1 MTTPVTETSPI
12 LPAHGL
18 TPGRARLAL
27 LALALGGFAI
37 GTTEFVA
44 MGLLPDLAQNLL
56 PALWASSQEEA
67 TARAGLLISAY
78 ALGVVVGAPTIAA
91 FSARFPRKQLLL
103 VLLVA
108 FTVGTVAS
116 ALLPSFGLVL
126 LARFVA
132 GLPHGA
138 YFGIAALVAADL
150 MGPGKRGQGIALV
163 LSGLTIANIIGVPA
177 ITFLGQVAGW
187 RVAYLVVALLF
198 ALTFVA
204 VWLVVPHQAG
214 DPGATMRRELRAF
227 RRIQV
232 WLALAIGAIG
242 FGGFFAVYSY
252 VAPIVTEVTGLNASL
267 VPIALVMLG
276 VGMTIGN
283 FIGGRVADWNLMRG
297 LFIFFGVFAVSLL
310 GLALTAQTVPGL
322 LVFLMMVG
330 AASSALSPCIQM
342 RLMEVAGESQT
353 IAAAVNHSS
362 LNLGNSLGA
371 YLGGVVIAA
380 GYGYLAPTWVGLAL
394 CVPAVILVV
403 VSLMVGIHQRR
414 AADALSATHNGSDG
428 SGDDSEGA
436 GGLRLEQDAVLDG
449 SLS

>member
-1 MTTPVTETSPI
+1 M
-12 LPAHGL
+12 
-18 TPGRARLAL
+18 
-27 LALALGGFAI
+27 
-37 GTTEFVA
+37 
-44 MGLLPDLAQNLL
+44 
-56 PALWASSQEEA
+56 
-67 TARAGLLISAY
+67 
-78 ALGVVVGAPTIAA
+78 
-91 FSARFPRKQLLL
+91 
-103 VLLVA
+103 
-108 FTVGTVAS
+108 
-116 ALLPSFGLVL
+116 
-126 LARFVA
+126 
-132 GLPHGA
+132 
-138 YFGIAALVAADL
+138 
-150 MGPGKRGQGIALV
+150 
-163 LSGLTIANIIGVPA
+163 
-177 ITFLGQVAGW
+177 
-187 RVAYLVVALLF
+187 
-198 ALTFVA
+198 
-204 VWLVVPHQAG
+204 
-214 DPGATMRRELRAF
+214 
-227 RRIQV
+227 
-232 WLALAIGAIG
+232 
-242 FGGFFAVYSY
+242 
-252 VAPIVTEVTGLNASL
+252 TGLNASL